1 MRTWLV
7 RLIRVVNEVDPLV
20 PADEEER
27 FWSALDRDIE
37 RLGLPV
43 HVLLTVHWHERS
55 VATVLD
61 RYKATLWRP
70 EEKGELPAG
79 VHAEIVKGS
88 DWVEALFFL
97 EPHGA
102 LVSGDLLIG
111 RDGGIEL
118 PVHWF
123 PKGEQE
129 WAGQQLKPE
138 LRERLGELR
147 VELVI
152 VSHGDPVLEN
162 GAEALR
168 RALS

>member
-1 MRTWLV
+1 LR
-7 RLIRVVNEVDPLV
+7 
-20 PADEEER
+20 
-27 FWSALDRDIE
+27 
-37 RLGLPV
+37 V

-70 EEKGELPAG
+70 EEKGELPTG

-97 EPHGA
+97 EPHRA
-102 LVSGDLLIG
+102 LVAGDLLIG
-111 RDGGIEL
+111 KDGGVEL
-118 PVHWF
+118 PVSWF

-129 WAGQQLKPE
+129 WAERELRPE
-138 LRERLGELR
+138 LRERLEKLP

-152 VSHGDPVLEN
+152 VSHGEPVLEN
-162 GAEALR
+162 GADALR